1 MLPKTDLQGKDSTFD
16 WTMDFNL
23 VTSHWFLHT
32 VLFTMLQ
39 FLILL
44 FFPKADPE
52 SLQTFKGE
60 ANHLPSHSLE
70 SGGEDKLPAGTE
82 ATSVVAVNGSP

>member
-1 MLPKTDLQGKDSTFD
+1 MLPKTDLQRNDSTFD

-52 SLQTFKGE
+52 SLQTFEGE

-82 ATSVVAVNGSP
+82 TTFVVAVKGST